1 MYAYTFFEDFVLF
14 YPVYALLFA
23 STGLSPGEISS
34 LLVIWSVA
42 GFALEVPTGLLADVF
57 SRRLLLVLSPLVVGL
72 GYGLWTFFP
81 SYPAFAAGFVL
92 WGAGTAMRSGT
103 LQAQVYESLPDK
115 TVYARLMGRS
125 QVAGMLAMMAGGA
138 VAGPVL
144 AAGGFLAVGVA
155 SVAATVVTA
164 LIGTTFPDAQ
174 KQDPEEEE
182 ESFLGVLRVGLGE
195 VRRVRAVRFALL
207 AAVVIG
213 GFTAIDE
220 YLPLLAQGTGVGD
233 AAVPLLLLVISLGQ
247 AVGGWL
253 AGRGAKAVGP
263 LLVVAG
269 VLLAGGA
276 ATGSPFGFLPIAVA
290 FGIFQWGGV
299 AADARLQ
306 DRIEDR
312 SRATVTSLAGLGT
325 EVVALAVYA
334 FYGVGST
341 WLAMGVL
348 FALSG
353 LPYLVIGLTL
363 AASGLRRRR
372 WRAPPPPA
380 DTSGS

>member
-1 MYAYTFFEDFVLF
+1 M
-14 YPVYALLFA
+14 
-23 STGLSPGEISS
+23 
-34 LLVIWSVA
+34 IWSVA
-42 GFALEVPTGLLADVF
+42 SFALEVPTGLLADVF

-115 TVYARLMGRS
+115 GVYARLMGRS
-125 QVAGMLAMMAGGA
+125 QVASMLAMMAGGA
-138 VAGPVL
+138 LAGPVL
-144 AAGGFLAVGVA
+144 AAGGFLAVGIA
-155 SVAATVVTA
+155 SVAATLATA
-164 LIGTTFPDAQ
+164 LIGTTFPEAQ
-174 KQDPEEEE
+174 KQDEEEEEE
-182 ESFLGVLRVGLGE
+182 ESFFEVLRVGLGE
-195 VRRVRAVRFALL
+195 VRRGRAVRFALL

-233 AAVPLLLLVISLGQ
+233 TVVPGLLLTISAGQ

-253 AGRGAKAVGP
+253 AGRGSKAVGP

-312 SRATVTSLAGLGT
+312 SRATVTSFAGLGT

-334 FYGVGST
+334 FYGAGST
-341 WLAMGVL
+341 WLPMWAL

-363 AASGLRRRR
+363 AVSALRRRR